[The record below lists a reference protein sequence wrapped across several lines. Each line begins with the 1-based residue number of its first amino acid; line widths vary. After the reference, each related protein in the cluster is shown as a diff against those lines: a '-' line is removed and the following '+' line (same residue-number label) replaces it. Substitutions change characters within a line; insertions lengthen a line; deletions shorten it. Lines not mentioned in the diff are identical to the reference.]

1 MKYSTKNTE
10 FKEFFLFLII
20 LINHKKMLNAS
31 TKTCNGEEASL
42 VQSSAQ
48 KFVSL
53 TTNLILKFVIMKLRG
68 FCIIKKKIKNYNFIH
83 FRLIGEVENY
93 KESQP
98 NNK

>member
-1 MKYSTKNTE
+1 
-10 FKEFFLFLII
+10 
-20 LINHKKMLNAS
+20 MLNAS
-31 TKTCNGEEASL
+31 TKTCREEDSL

-53 TTNLILKFVIMKLRG
+53 TTNLILKFVIMKLQGG
-68 FCIIKKKIKNYNFIH
+68 FCIIKKKKLIKNYNFIH